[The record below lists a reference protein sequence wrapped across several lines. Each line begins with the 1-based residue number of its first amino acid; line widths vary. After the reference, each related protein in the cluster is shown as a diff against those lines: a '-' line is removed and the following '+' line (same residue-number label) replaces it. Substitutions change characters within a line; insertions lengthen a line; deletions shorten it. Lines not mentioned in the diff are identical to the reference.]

1 LTYEKVEK
9 GEPAILTGVVASL
22 GGFLALLASD
32 FSTLHSAAVAFG
44 LSGTQAF
51 LTRPAVYSPKS
62 IEALESG
69 RDPYGRLAELLGSG
83 TAFAHPHEPAAT
95 IGALTM
101 LGGFLVQVFSGIDF
115 LSAFAS
121 AAGISGVQTA
131 ATRARV
137 SSPMTARE
145 ALARGIL
152 LDLSPGGGRRAI
164 QQSS

>member
-1 LTYEKVEK
+1 MTYGRIEKA
-9 GEPAILTGVVASL
+9 EPAILTGVVTSL

-51 LTRPAVYSPKS
+51 LTRPTVYCPNS

-69 RDPYGRLAELLGSG
+69 GDPYGKLVGLLKSG

-101 LGGFLVQVFSGIDF
+101 LGGFLVQAFSGVDF

-121 AAGISGVQTA
+121 AVGISGVQTA

-137 SSPMTARE
+137 SSPVTARE
-145 ALARGIL
+145 ALAHGIL
-152 LDLSPGGGRRAI
+152 LDLSPGGGRRTI
-164 QQSS
+164 QHPG